1 MKNSP
6 AFSNLRRWN
15 RFHRPGLPA
24 GPRARWLLAGLAALV
39 LGLSVGCTQIGY
51 YAQAVQGQTSLLWH
65 ARPVEEWLQDPALD
79 PKLRIRLQQA
89 HAIREFAV
97 RELGLPQN
105 GSYHSYV
112 DIARPFVLWNVVAT
126 DEFSFKPHAWCF
138 PVAGCVSYRGYYSQQ
153 AAQEFASQLR
163 QQGQDVQVSGVPA
176 YSTLG
181 WFNDPL
187 ISSFIHYPESELA
200 RLMFH
205 ELSHQVL
212 YVAGDTRFN
221 ESFASTVEEAGL
233 QRWMAQRGDPR
244 LSQAWATA
252 KTRRQEFL
260 ALLWNTRQKLE
271 ATYAGD
277 ATPEIKRQQKA
288 ALFAALQAQ
297 YQQLK
302 QQWGGY
308 AGYDRWFAEPLSN
321 AHWVA
326 LANYEEFVPGFRAL
340 LAQQAG
346 SAQGGLPRFYAAA
359 RALAGLP
366 KSEREQALR
375 KLAATAP

>member
-1 MKNSP
+1 ML
-6 AFSNLRRWN
+6 ALLVAVMG
-15 RFHRPGLPA
+15 GL
-24 GPRARWLLAGLAALV
+24 V
-39 LGLSVGCTQIGY
+39 SGCAQIGY

-65 ARPVEEWLQDPALD
+65 AKPVEVWLQDPALD
-79 PKLRIRLQQA
+79 PRLRTRLQQA
-89 HAIREFAV
+89 RAIREFAV
-97 RELGLPQN
+97 RELALPQN
-105 GSYHSYV
+105 GSYQSYV
-112 DIARPFVLWNVVAT
+112 DIGRPYVLWNVVAT
-126 DEFSFKPHAWCF
+126 GEFSFKPHAWCF
-138 PVAGCVSYRGYYSQQ
+138 PVAGCVTYRGYYSQQ
-153 AAQEFASQLR
+153 AAQDFARQLR
-163 QQGQDVQVSGVPA
+163 QQGHDVQVSGVPA

-233 QRWMAQRGDPR
+233 QRWLALRGDAR
-244 LSQAWATA
+244 LTESFATA

-260 ALLWNTRQKLE
+260 ALLWDTRRKLDVV
-271 ATYAGD
+271 YASD
-277 ATPEIKRQQKA
+277 APPDTRRAQKA
-288 ALFAALQAQ
+288 ALFAALHEQ
-297 YQQLK
+297 YRQLK

-340 LAQQAG
+340 LAQQ
-346 SAQGGLPRFYAAA
+346 GGLPQFYAAA
-359 RALAGLP
+359 RAISTLP
-366 KSEREQALR
+366 PVEREEALR
-375 KLAATAP
+375 KLAATVR